1 MNKNKKILTLEDL
14 ENFYSKYKRST
25 TFSSKKSGYQLAVQI
40 PTTFEIDEEYE
51 DDTLLFCKSR
61 MFHIGKNR
69 NKSNVTEDAAKKAMK
84 TMAYKPLLANFAEF
98 EDEQGNKFVDF
109 TSHDM
114 IVENNSI
121 KYLEH
126 QIGCV
131 TADEP
136 WFEEY
141 EGKTYVCGYLAI
153 PRDYTEAVSVIERKN
168 GTKVSV
174 ELLINELT
182 YDAKEKTM
190 LLTDVI
196 VSGLTCLGRNPET
209 GEEVQEGMI
218 NSRLDIKDFSRNN
231 NSIIDFSDEEHSK
244 LIETLERLNTT
255 LSTLSNFNIDGTQ
268 NFSNNEK
275 EGGSESVTKLEELL
289 SKYNK
294 TVDEL
299 DFETEGLSDEE
310 LEVKFTEVFDDNSE
324 GEGAEGTEGA
334 DNGEGSGGEG
344 ADNTIVNNEENLVSE
359 GNGDPE
365 SDPVEPTGEFSEN
378 PVNEN
383 PESPKF
389 SKTFELSM
397 EDIRSALY
405 QLLEPV
411 EQANNDWYWIVQTYD
426 NRFIYQGC
434 MGDYYCQKYTKD
446 GNNIAFDGERY
457 ELFNMF
463 LTASEKAQLESMR
476 SNYSSIEAELN
487 KYKEA
492 EAYAD
497 KMTVF
502 NDESYSNY
510 LETDEFKELMS
521 EETVK
526 KFTKEE
532 LQEKADAA
540 LGKLVKKNK
549 TFAFSAEKKD
559 EKKKSPSFFAFAKQE
574 TDSSFL
580 DSLLKK

>member
-457 ELFNMF
+457 PVFAEFV
-463 LTASEKAQLESMR
+463 TESEKAELDRMR

-492 EAYAD
+492 ELNAQREA
-497 KMTVF
+497 VF
-502 NDESYSNY
+502 NDEAYADFVETESFKNIKENINTYSV
-510 LETDEFKELMS
+510 DELRTACDLAFAKE
-521 EETVK
+521 V
-526 KFTKEE
+526 
-532 LQEKADAA
+532 
-540 LGKLVKKNK
+540 KNK
-549 TFAFSAEKKD
+549 GTFALNHDNKE
-559 EKKKSPSFFAFAKQE
+559 EKKKAPSFFAFAKQE
-574 TDSSFL
+574 TDSNFL

>member
-14 ENFYSKYKRST
+14 KSFYSKYKRST

-40 PTTFEIDEEYE
+40 PTTFEVDEEYE

-61 MFHIGKNR
+61 MFHIGNNR

-114 IVENNSI
+114 VIENDSI

-126 QIGCV
+126 QIGCI
-131 TADEP
+131 TADTP

-153 PRDYTEAVSVIERKN
+153 PKDYTEAVDIIERKN

-182 YDAKEKTM
+182 YDAKDKTM

-218 NSRLDIKDFSRNN
+218 NSRLDIKDFSRKN
-231 NSIIDFSDEEHSK
+231 NSIIDFSEKEHSK
-244 LIETLERLNTT
+244 LIDTLEKLNETL
-255 LSTLSNFNIDGTQ
+255 SSISNFNI
-268 NFSNNEK
+268 NNDANASTKDYGK
-275 EGGSESVTKLEELL
+275 EENNNVEDNKLVNEEVTEVEEIEE
-289 SKYNK
+289 
-294 TVDEL
+294 TIVT
-299 DFETEGLSDEE
+299 ETESTEE
-310 LEVKFTEVFDDNSE
+310 TTVVNEEETVEENPEVVEVEEIKVEEEAAEVTEEN
-324 GEGAEGTEGA
+324 T
-334 DNGEGSGGEG
+334 DNGEVSDSSE
-344 ADNTIVNNEENLVSE
+344 AETFEVTEEVKN
-359 GNGDPE
+359 
-365 SDPVEPTGEFSEN
+365 
-378 PVNEN
+378 
-383 PESPKF
+383 F
-389 SKTFELSM
+389 SKTFELSHD
-397 EDIRSALY
+397 DIRGALY
-405 QLLEPV
+405 ELLKPYE
-411 EQANNDWYWIVQTYD
+411 EADNEWYWIMEVFND
-426 NRFIYQGC
+426 HFVYQGLTGKYYGQDYSTE
-434 MGDYYCQKYTKD
+434 GDTVS
-446 GNNIAFDGERY
+446 FEGERY
-457 ELFNMF
+457 ELY
-463 LTASEKAQLESMR
+463 LEYLKASEKAELDNMR
-476 SNYSSIEAELN
+476 SNYSSIQAELN

-502 NDESYSNY
+502 EDESYSNY

-559 EKKKSPSFFAFAKQE
+559 EKKKSPSFFAFSRQE
-574 TDSSFL
+574 VDSSFL

>member
-1 MNKNKKILTLEDL
+1 MNKNKKILMLEDL

-25 TFSSKKSGYQLAVQI
+25 TFSAKKSGYQLAVQI
-40 PTTFEIDEEYE
+40 PATFEIDEEYE

-61 MFHIGKNR
+61 MFHIGNNR

-98 EDEQGNKFVDF
+98 EDAQGNKFVDF

-114 IVENNSI
+114 IVENNSV

-126 QIGCV
+126 QIGCI

-231 NSIIDFSDEEHSK
+231 NSIIDFSEEDHSK
-244 LIETLERLNTT
+244 LIETLEKLNET
-255 LSTLSNFNIDGTQ
+255 LSTISNFNINNDANASTKDYGKEE
-268 NFSNNEK
+268 NKNVEDNKLVNEK
-275 EGGSESVTKLEELL
+275 V
-289 SKYNK
+289 
-294 TVDEL
+294 
-299 DFETEGLSDEE
+299 
-310 LEVKFTEVFDDNSE
+310 TEV
-324 GEGAEGTEGA
+324 EGTEETTVTETESTEETTVETEA
-334 DNGEGSGGEG
+334 KKKRCEEE
-344 ADNTIVNNEENLVSE
+344 TIE
-359 GNGDPE
+359 
-365 SDPVEPTGEFSEN
+365 
-378 PVNEN
+378 EN
-383 PESPKF
+383 PEVVEVEETEAVRENTEVEENTDDGEAETFEVTEEVKNF
-389 SKTFELSM
+389 SKTFELSHD
-397 EDIRSALY
+397 DIRSALY
-405 QLLEPV
+405 TLLQPYE
-411 EQANNDWYWIVQTYD
+411 EADNDWYWIVEVFD
-426 NRFIYQGC
+426 NRFVYQGC
-434 MGDYYCQKYTKD
+434 MGNYWGQNYTKD
-446 GNNIAFDGERY
+446 GDNVAFDGERY
-457 ELFNMF
+457 ELYLEF
-463 LTASEKAQLESMR
+463 LTSSQKTELDRMR
-476 SNYSSIEAELN
+476 SNYSSIETELN

-492 EAYAD
+492 ELNAQREA
-497 KMTVF
+497 VF
-502 NDESYSNY
+502 NDEAYAEFVETESFKKIKENINTYSV
-510 LETDEFKELMS
+510 DELRTACDLAFAKE
-521 EETVK
+521 V
-526 KFTKEE
+526 
-532 LQEKADAA
+532 
-540 LGKLVKKNK
+540 KNK
-549 TFAFSAEKKD
+549 GTFALNHENKE
-559 EKKKSPSFFAFAKQE
+559 EKKKAPSFFAFAKQE

>member
-14 ENFYSKYKRST
+14 ESFYSKYKRST
-25 TFSSKKSGYQLAVQI
+25 YFSAKESGYQLAVQI
-40 PTTFEIDEEYE
+40 PATFEIDEKFK

-61 MFHIGKNR
+61 MFHIGQNR

-98 EDEQGNKFVDF
+98 EDENGNKFIDF

-114 IVENNSI
+114 IIEDDSI

-126 QIGCV
+126 QIGCI

-153 PRDYTEAVSVIERKN
+153 PKDYTEAVSIIERKN

-209 GEEVQEGMI
+209 GEEVQEGML
-218 NSRLDIKDFSRNN
+218 NSRLDIKDFSENN
-231 NSIIDFSDEEHSK
+231 NSLFSDLDKEEHSK
-244 LIETLERLNTT
+244 LIDTLERLNIT
-255 LSTLSNFNIDGTQ
+255 LSEFNINKTQ

-310 LEVKFTEVFDDNSE
+310 LEAKFSEAFDDKGENS
-324 GEGAEGTEGA
+324 EGTEGA
-334 DNGEGSGGEG
+334 DNGEVSEDPVV
-344 ADNTIVNNEENLVSE
+344 ANEEDTVVE
-359 GNGDPE
+359 GNENPEKDPA
-365 SDPVEPTGEFSEN
+365 EPTGEFTEN
-378 PVNEN
+378 PVNDN

-389 SKTFELSM
+389 SKTFELSHD
-397 EDIRSALY
+397 DIRSAIY
-405 QLLEPV
+405 SLLRTYLDEEDYWYAWVV
-411 EQANNDWYWIVQTYD
+411 EVFDDY
-426 NRFIYQGC
+426 FIYQISNDFYGC
-434 MGDYYCQKYTKD
+434 KYIKD
-446 GNNIAFDGERY
+446 NTTDTVALAGESY
-457 ELFNMF
+457 KLYAEF
-463 LTASEKAQLESMR
+463 LTEEEKSQLDRMR
-476 SNYSSIEAELN
+476 SNYSSVVEELN

-492 EAYAD
+492 EDIAD
-497 KMTVF
+497 KMSIF
-502 NDESYSNY
+502 DDESYSDY

-521 EETVK
+521 EDTLK
-526 KFTKEE
+526 KFSKEE
-532 LQEKADAA
+532 LQVKTDAA

-549 TFAFSAEKKD
+549 VFSFSASENKDKKVNKIGINASFEKTD
-559 EKKKSPSFFAFAKQE
+559 DNEPYGDYFKSLSE
-574 TDSSFL
+574 RY
-580 DSLLKK
+580 

>member
-1 MNKNKKILTLEDL
+1 MNKKLLTLDDL
-14 ENFYSKYKRST
+14 YRFYSTKKKSMK
-25 TFSSKKSGYQLAVQI
+25 FDSSKSGEPIVVQVEGKM
-40 PTTFEIDEEYE
+40 TFEQDETTEGLTAVTLQACHTEKNLNSSSISFDTMQNKMLPTFKNRPILGYIHDVNGEPQFYGHNMHIDEETDELIYDEVAVGIIPETNNARLEYDSKE
-51 DDTLLFCKSR
+51 DR
-61 MFHIGKNR
+61 Y
-69 NKSNVTEDAAKKAMK
+69 NVIVDGYIFNDYTKATQILEREQECSVSVEIAVK
-84 TMAYKPLLANFAEF
+84 TMSYDVKSKVLNIEDGYFSGVTILGMDENGNKIRPGMANSNIKLKDFAE
-98 EDEQGNKFVDF
+98 
-109 TSHDM
+109 S
-114 IVENNSI
+114 NNSI
-121 KYLEH
+121 
-126 QIGCV
+126 
-131 TADEP
+131 
-136 WFEEY
+136 
-141 EGKTYVCGYLAI
+141 
-153 PRDYTEAVSVIERKN
+153 
-168 GTKVSV
+168 
-174 ELLINELT
+174 
-182 YDAKEKTM
+182 
-190 LLTDVI
+190 
-196 VSGLTCLGRNPET
+196 
-209 GEEVQEGMI
+209 
-218 NSRLDIKDFSRNN
+218 FS
-231 NSIIDFSDEEHSK
+231 DMTDEEHSK

-310 LEVKFTEVFDDNSE
+310 LEAKFAEAFEDNSE
-324 GEGAEGTEGA
+324 GEGAEGA
-334 DNGEGSGGEG
+334 DNGEGSEGEG
-344 ADNTIVNNEENLVSE
+344 TNDPVVNNGEDPVSE
-359 GNGDPE
+359 GNENPKT
-365 SDPVEPTGEFSEN
+365 EPTGEFSEN

-457 ELFNMF
+457 PVFAEFV
-463 LTASEKAQLESMR
+463 TESEKAELDRMR

-492 EAYAD
+492 EDIAD